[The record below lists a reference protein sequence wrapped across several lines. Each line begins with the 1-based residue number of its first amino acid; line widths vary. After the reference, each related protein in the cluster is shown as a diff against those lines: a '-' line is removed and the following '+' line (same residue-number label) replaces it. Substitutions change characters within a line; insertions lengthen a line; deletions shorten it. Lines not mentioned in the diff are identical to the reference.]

1 MVDVA
6 QLSIKV
12 DTTDLARGEAALES
26 LGKEG
31 ARVERSTS
39 RAAGG
44 VKKLGAATASAGA
57 LSGNFGRQIQNA
69 SFQVGDFAVQV
80 ASGTAASRALAQ
92 QLPQLLG
99 GFGVLG
105 AVLGAVAAI
114 GGALVPVLFSLRDGA
129 EGFDDILGDIEST
142 AGSIKRELTALKTLQ
157 GEYSAAV
164 VRGQDDIAA
173 ALAQEIELRGKLLE
187 FKRLELEQR
196 QQNLETSL
204 KEAEAAFNNVLEE
217 AQQAA
222 SIIDRDLTNAQF
234 TRTRGQREALD
245 AARAVLSENETITT
259 EYQKQQTE
267 AELVALQIS
276 EVDRL
281 LQSAAGNAGGVAA
294 GLSAAAVAA
303 SQAAAALSAQQV
315 FDRANKQYSGRG
327 GDPRQQV
334 GTLGPDGIQK
344 LIDAQSGVSGRS
356 PADTFAND
364 LEALRKRL
372 RSEQEVA
379 QEEYERSQALLA
391 DQRAREILGEQ
402 AHRDALLD
410 VEREYQDKLRSIR
423 MARQDE
429 TLGYTASFFGAMA
442 QATAA
447 GGAKL
452 VKVSQAFGAIEA
464 TVNAYRAAAQV
475 LADPSI
481 PFWGKAAAYAQIL
494 DAGLGAASA
503 IRGGASGGGSAA
515 PVAAATQANTSARV
529 ALTLV
534 GSENATF
541 TKQQVRDLINQI
553 NEATEDGA
561 IVRVA

>member
-281 LQSAAGNAGGVAA
+281 LESAAGNAGGVAA

-303 SQAAAALSAQQV
+303 SQAAAALSAQQI

-327 GDPRQQV
+327 GDPTQQV
-334 GTLGPDGIQK
+334 STIGPDGIQK

-372 RSEQEVA
+372 RTEQEVI
-379 QEEYERSQALLA
+379 QEEYERSKALLA
-391 DQRAREILGEQ
+391 DQRAQEILGEQ
-402 AHRDALLD
+402 EHRDALLD

-447 GGAKL
+447 GGDKL
-452 VKVSQAFGAIEA
+452 VKASQAFGAIEA

-475 LADPSI
+475 LADPSV
-481 PFWGKAAAYAQIL
+481 PFWGKAAAYAQVL
-494 DAGLGAASA
+494 ATGLGAVSA
-503 IRGGASGGGSAA
+503 IRGAASGGGSAA